1 MAAMIARISRFF
13 YLRLPENCGFASG
26 TAAPAAVAAWRC
38 EPHDSTSGIAIAPL
52 RGVADLQQQRRVHPS
67 GTSCYPAALADLRY
81 LESATRADIA
91 ASAAEFTGRG
101 GTVYGADIAFLRF
114 FFMQLDGD
122 NSCAP
127 QNVLRPRSQHC

>member
-1 MAAMIARISRFF
+1 MPPAPR
-13 YLRLPENCGFASG
+13 RLPRSRRGGAD
-26 TAAPAAVAAWRC
+26 
-38 EPHDSTSGIAIAPL
+38 PHDSTSGIAIAPL
-52 RGVADLQQQRRVHPS
+52 RDALADLQQQRRMHPS

-81 LESATRADIA
+81 LESATRADTA